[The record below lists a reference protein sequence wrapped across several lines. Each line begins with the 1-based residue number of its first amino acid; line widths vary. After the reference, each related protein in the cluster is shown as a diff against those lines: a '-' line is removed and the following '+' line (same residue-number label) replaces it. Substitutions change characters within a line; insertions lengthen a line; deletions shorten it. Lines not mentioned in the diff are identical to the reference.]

1 MPSELA
7 VSYTTRFRFGFR
19 LQVRYGQW
27 KVLFERSGIMSRL
40 YRGRRFLDCSS
51 ISIDF
56 VILSVNVQTQCVLDR
71 YWYLTY
77 FRRLTAGMAIRFA
90 QALGLHRQCVNRALP
105 LRDCLLRQRVWRTL
119 YIHDRFHSA
128 ALGRPCAIEDGDW
141 DDTEPAD
148 ESEVDRLSVEMARI
162 SSILRDICRQVYRP
176 RTISSEAAS
185 GLARRLQQWS
195 DNLPPEMSV
204 HSLLRNK
211 AVPYYDRHVLQRLH
225 LAHLNAV
232 ILLTRPFFFYVVAT
246 AAASQNPADVQKNH
260 ARGTAQRLG
269 QACVLSASR
278 SVEIV
283 QTLFVDNAR
292 PLRPPFLIYFMFLAG
307 LILLLDAYRDKS
319 LLLNPSIGSVKII
332 MASYSHLDPSAKRYH
347 RIFEEMELAIINDKD
362 KQQQSETKTILGEL
376 LYGNGNPARE
386 AVSANPIFDTKSPGD
401 ISLSQFLMDGTMG
414 FTPGLDDTFN
424 FDFDSSAY
432 WDSMMTED
440 GDFRGTLLNP
450 EF

>member
-1 MPSELA
+1 M
-7 VSYTTRFRFGFR
+7 
-19 LQVRYGQW
+19 
-27 KVLFERSGIMSRL
+27 RSGLRSVCI
-40 YRGRRFLDCSS
+40 SS
-51 ISIDF
+51 
-56 VILSVNVQTQCVLDR
+56 DR
-71 YWYLTY
+71 KLT
-77 FRRLTAGMAIRFA
+77 TGMAIRFA

-128 ALGRPCAIEDGDW
+128 ALGRPCAVEDGDW
-141 DDTEPAD
+141 DDTEPA
-148 ESEVDRLSVEMARI
+148 EQSEVDRLSVEMARI
-162 SSILRDICRQVYRP
+162 GSILGDICRQVYRP

-204 HSLLRNK
+204 HSLLQDK
-211 AVPYYDRHVLQRLH
+211 AVPHYDRYVLQRLH

-232 ILLTRPFFFYVVAT
+232 ILLTRPFFLYVVAT
-246 AAASQNPADVQKNH
+246 AAASETPVENH
-260 ARGTAQRLG
+260 ARGTAQRLA

-283 QTLFVDNAR
+283 QALFVDNAR
-292 PLRPPFLIYFMFLAG
+292 PLRPPFMIYFMFLAG
-307 LILLLDAYRDKS
+307 LVLLLDAYHDKS
-319 LLLNPSIGSVKII
+319 LLLNPTIGSVKII

-347 RIFEEMELAIINDKD
+347 RIFEQMEMAVISHKERRQQGQTNDLID
-362 KQQQSETKTILGEL
+362 D
-376 LYGNGNPARE
+376 LYGNGDPLPARD
-386 AVSANPIFDTKSPGD
+386 AVSSNPGFDTKSPGD
-401 ISLSQFLMDGTMG
+401 VSLSQFLMDGNMG

-432 WDSMMTED
+432 WDSMISGD